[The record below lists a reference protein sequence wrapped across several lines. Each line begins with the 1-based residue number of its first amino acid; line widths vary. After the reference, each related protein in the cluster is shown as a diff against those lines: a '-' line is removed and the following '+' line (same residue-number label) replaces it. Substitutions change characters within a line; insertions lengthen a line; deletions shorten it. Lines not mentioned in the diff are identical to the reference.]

1 MDDIDGG
8 DIDDGR
14 TGSLKRKRLSGKPGV
29 KWQPGGSPDDYFF
42 DEVPNWTVSNALNRL
57 LTKVRNNPNRTI
69 TIQKFIKDSCKG
81 NLKTYF
87 ETVRDGMGKGDSVVM
102 AEVAYKSFIQ
112 LTVGPNPLLRIF
124 PPKSKPRTRAAAVSE
139 EGYAYKD
146 YIVQV
151 TEHGFDFMRVKPVY
165 DDAGSPPRKAR
176 KITHDQ
182 LGLMS
187 PTDMGIPG
195 SSSHSKFGPNMALI
209 PLISEQEQEI
219 ATNMLLYFKASI
231 DGLLATIVHLRS
243 ENQNLQKENMTLAML
258 NGTLNSDYEAHKTQL
273 IKITQF
279 IQQQQQHQD
288 LQSGMMQQSQQGLLD
303 QQQSI
308 LLQEQ
313 QQQQLMQQQQ
323 QGLQLH
329 DQYQHHD
336 QLQQHLQQL
345 QQQQLQAQQLQQ
357 QQLLQQ
363 QQQQQQLQQQEFAPY
378 SYQNS

>member
-1 MDDIDGG
+1 M
-8 DIDDGR
+8 
-14 TGSLKRKRLSGKPGV
+14 S
-29 KWQPGGSPDDYFF
+29 
-42 DEVPNWTVSNALNRL
+42 
-57 LTKVRNNPNRTI
+57 
-69 TIQKFIKDSCKG
+69 
-81 NLKTYF
+81 
-87 ETVRDGMGKGDSVVM
+87 
-102 AEVAYKSFIQ
+102 EVAYKSFIQ
-112 LTVGPNPLLRIF
+112 LTTGPNPLLRIF

-195 SSSHSKFGPNMALI
+195 SGHSKFGPNLALI
-209 PLISEQEQEI
+209 PLISEQEQEV

-258 NGTLNSDYEAHKTQL
+258 NNTLNSDYEAHKSQL

-279 IQQQQQHQD
+279 IQQQQQQD
-288 LQSGMMQQSQQGLLD
+288 LQAGMMQQSQQSLID
-303 QQQSI
+303 QQNI

-313 QQQQLMQQQQ
+313 QQHQLMQQQQ
-323 QGLQLH
+323 QGLQIH
-329 DQYQHHD
+329 DQYQHD

-345 QQQQLQAQQLQQ
+345 QQQQLQQQQLQQQQQQLHQQQLQQ
-357 QQLLQQ
+357 QQLQQ
-363 QQQQQQLQQQEFAPY
+363 QQQEFG
-378 SYQNS
+378 SYPTYAHT